1 MILSL
6 KKIFIASIFIQQSL
20 GFWLVKV
27 DKKPSSYYGQY
38 HTSIKNGY
46 NLPPLY
52 NYEKKDKPWV
62 SSCGCTFPRSSPML
76 NTLFS
81 QCHAGCDDIDP
92 DAKYLYR
99 TVDEKTDL
107 ISRIEIDTDGFKPCG
122 MVYDNYNFTT
132 YVCGD
137 EVNDRY
143 AKLSLK
149 SYDQIQDANNH
160 YTDIWIVTVD
170 DQASKYGYKN
180 QLVIDYMFL
189 NSTYDGG
196 SNSKC
201 ITSIDLPNDKLFDQ
215 PQEKDGITCDNKLY
229 DPVTAKGVGNVLS
242 SLENVSTKESY
253 PCFFVEHKL
262 RFSIYACGKQVPV
275 LSDVSATT
283 TTIPVASAT
292 SSSSSSS
299 SSSTTT
305 KSSSSLKPTSSV
317 VPSCKTGYC
326 GKKSGNGPTGAC
338 CSSSDDCL
346 DTCNSNG
353 KCGVSDETGEPK
365 NATCPT

>member
-6 KKIFIASIFIQQSL
+6 KKVFIASILIQQSL
-20 GFWLVKV
+20 GFYVVNV
-27 DKKPSSYYGQY
+27 DKRPSSFLSGFITSMRYGFD
-38 HTSIKNGY
+38 
-46 NLPPLY
+46 LPLLY
-52 NYEKKDKPWV
+52 NYEKKDMLWK
-62 SSCGCTFPRSSPML
+62 SSCGCGLFDKRPIL
-76 NTLFS
+76 NEQFNP
-81 QCHAGCDDIDP
+81 CHPGCDDIDP
-92 DAKYLYR
+92 KGKFLYR

-107 ISRIEIDTDGFKPCG
+107 IARIESDTNGFKPCG

-143 AKLSLK
+143 AKLSTK
-149 SYDQIQDANNH
+149 SYNQIQDVDNH
-160 YTDIWIVTVD
+160 YSDIWMVTVD

-180 QLVIDYMFL
+180 QLVIDYIQI
-189 NSTYDGG
+189 NSTHDG
-196 SNSKC
+196 SPNSKC
-201 ITSIDLPNDKLFDQ
+201 LTSMDLPNDKLFDQ
-215 PQEKDGITCDNKLY
+215 LEEKNGITCDNKLY
-229 DPVTAKGVGNVLS
+229 EPLTVKGAGNVLS

-275 LSDVSATT
+275 LSDVSTTTT
-283 TTIPVASAT
+283 TTIPAASAT
-292 SSSSSSS
+292 TTSSS

-305 KSSSSLKPTSSV
+305 KSSSSLKPTSTTA
-317 VPSCKTGYC
+317 PSCKTGYC
-326 GKKSGNGPTGAC
+326 GKKRGNGPTGAC

-353 KCGVSDETGEPK
+353 KCGVSDETGEPQK
-365 NATCPT
+365 ATCPA